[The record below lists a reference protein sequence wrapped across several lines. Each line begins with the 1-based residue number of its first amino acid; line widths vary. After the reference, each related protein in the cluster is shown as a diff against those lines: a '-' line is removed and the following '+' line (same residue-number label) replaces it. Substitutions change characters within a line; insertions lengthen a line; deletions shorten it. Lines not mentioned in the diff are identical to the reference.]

1 MNMLDKKPNSEEVY
15 LDINYL
21 KNTVQKHLTEYKKT
35 REDQQLVNETLCS
48 ENCVARWIWKSG
60 IVENGG
66 AGLVNSV
73 KWDIQSVNTCPEN
86 F

>member
-35 REDQQLVNETLCS
+35 REDQ
-48 ENCVARWIWKSG
+48 
-60 IVENGG
+60 
-66 AGLVNSV
+66 
-73 KWDIQSVNTCPEN
+73 
-86 F
+86 